1 MEYFVY
7 VALLSEANEALPN
20 LLDDAIPI
28 FVQCADTG
36 MDSEMRLRYVEYRFL
51 MGFYNYNYH
60 KQGPGSYKPNQTIT

>member
-36 MDSEMRLRYVEYRFL
+36 MDSEMRLRYVEYGFL
-51 MGFYNYNYH
+51 MGFYNYITTTS
-60 KQGPGSYKPNQTIT
+60 KVQAPTNQTKL